1 MTREG
6 KERLGGLIT
15 LGVDGG
21 VVENALALR
30 HAQKACALLEG
41 LGAELW
47 HFLDLRA

>member
-21 VVENALALR
+21 VIKNAPALR
-30 HAQKACALLEG
+30 HAQEACALLEG